1 MSPRRLV
8 ALAPAL
14 LSVFALGACER
25 EPALTMPA
33 GFESARLGA
42 AYGDVRA
49 TRPKARLAK
58 QDGSVRLVEKNEPP
72 RFRLAEISFHD
83 ASQGPVPPE
92 ESWKVQRVVLGT
104 LDEEGLQVAAREVAR
119 AQPEVLEGLRATIGD
134 RFEQMRKATQTSFGA
149 PTDCEPGKLR
159 CVWSFATYQVRLYGV
174 EAATPRGE
182 VVPIGVRYVV
192 RSLNAPDLPPG
203 PPLHADAPVFT
214 KASGTV
220 ETASEA
226 AARLVEEAAAQAP
239 AAKLPA
245 AAGPADGVP
254 AAELPAAAAV
264 AP

>member
-1 MSPRRLV
+1 MPPRRLV
-8 ALAPAL
+8 AFAPAL
-14 LSVFALGACER
+14 LSAFGAAACER

-42 AYGDVRA
+42 SYGDVRA

-92 ESWKVQRVVLGT
+92 DAWRVQRVVLGT

-119 AQPEVLEGLRATIGD
+119 AQPEVIEGLRATIGD

-149 PTDCEPGKLR
+149 PTACEPGKLR
-159 CVWSFATYQVRLYGV
+159 CVWTFASYEVRLYGL

-192 RSLNAPDLPPG
+192 RSLTAPDLPPG
-203 PPLHADAPVFT
+203 APLHADAPVFT
-214 KASGTV
+214 KAEGTI

-226 AARLVEEAAAQAP
+226 AARMAAQVADVP
-239 AAKLPA
+239 PKQEEGDVARELP
-245 AAGPADGVP
+245 P
-254 AAELPAAAAV
+254 PAAAANV